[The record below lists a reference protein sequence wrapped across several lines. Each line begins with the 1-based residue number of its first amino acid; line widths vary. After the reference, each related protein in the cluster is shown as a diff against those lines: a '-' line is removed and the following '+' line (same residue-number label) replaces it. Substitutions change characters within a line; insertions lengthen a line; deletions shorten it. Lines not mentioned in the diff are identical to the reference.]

1 MIATCCFKP
10 LRVAAFIAK
19 KLDSL
24 DWSLI
29 CPDTIEN
36 MTERRPKMGLIKN
49 VRKPEIRYRYKIVFE
64 TSTILSLLLMILAFK
79 LFPEVESGKIEYI
92 ATQELLT
99 VEDIQQ
105 TRQETKPPPPPPKP
119 SMIIESVTE
128 ADIQDIE
135 FSSTEIDITQ
145 ELSAPP
151 PPPKKETQRVIEE
164 EPVYFVAVEEMPY
177 PIGGIQAIHDLI
189 VYPEIAKR
197 AEVEG
202 RVYILAY
209 VNEEGIVMKTE
220 VLKGIGAGCDEA
232 AEYAVKHTKF
242 SPGKQRGKPV
252 KVKVMIP
259 IVFKLESGPA

>member
-1 MIATCCFKP
+1 M
-10 LRVAAFIAK
+10 
-19 KLDSL
+19 
-24 DWSLI
+24 
-29 CPDTIEN
+29 E
-36 MTERRPKMGLIKN
+36 ERRLKMKLIKN
-49 VRKPEIRYRYKIVFE
+49 ICKPEIRYHYKIVFE
-64 TSTILSLLLMILAFK
+64 TSIILSLLIVILGFK
-79 LFPEVESGKIEYI
+79 FFPEIEMGKIEFNSP
-92 ATQELLT
+92 QELFT

-119 SMIIESVTE
+119 SLIIETVTE
-128 ADIQDIE
+128 ADVEDIE
-135 FSSTEIDITQ
+135 FSSTEIDINQ
-145 ELSAPP
+145 ELSTPPP
-151 PPPKKETQRVIEE
+151 PPPKKETQRIVEE

-209 VNEEGIVMKTE
+209 VDEGGKVTKTE

-252 KVKVMIP
+252 RVKVMIP
-259 IVFKLESGPA
+259 ILFKLEGGPA